1 MDIIIKNNSDK
12 PIYEQIREQIKEQIL
27 SGELK
32 EGEALPSMRLLAKE
46 LRISMITT
54 KRTYEELEREGYI
67 ESYTGRGSFVRGI
80 NTQVAKETVLCEIE
94 ELFEKA
100 LGKAKLVDLS
110 YEELQEMLKVM
121 YEDKEK

>member
-54 KRTYEELEREGYI
+54 KRAYEELERGGYI
-67 ESYTGRGSFVRGI
+67 ESYTGRGSFVKGI
-80 NTQVAKETVLCEIE
+80 NTQVAKETVLYEIE
-94 ELFEKA
+94 ELFEMV

-110 YEELQEMLKVM
+110 HEELQEMLKVM
-121 YEDKEK
+121 YKDKEK